1 MNDNPRA
8 RAWLRLAAVYFAVG
22 VILGVVMGASGDH
35 SLFPLHAHINLLGWV
50 SMALFGLISA
60 AYPSVSVGRIAMGQ
74 FWMHNIGVPVMLG
87 ALALKLRGGAEA
99 AEPVVGVASMIVGLS
114 VLLFAW
120 LVFTRIGAQS
130 RSALAAREGRVA
142 T

>member
-22 VILGVVMGASGDH
+22 VTLGVVMGASGDH

-50 SMALFGLISA
+50 SMALFGLIGT
-60 AYPSVSVGRIAMGQ
+60 AYPSVNVGGIATAQ
-74 FWMHNIGVPVMLG
+74 FWMHNVGLPVMLG
-87 ALALKLRGGAEA
+87 ALLLKLRGAEA
-99 AEPVVGVASMIVGLS
+99 AEPVIGVASIVVGSS
-114 VLLFAW
+114 VLPFAW
-120 LVFTRIGAQS
+120 LIFTRIGAES
-130 RSALAAREGRVA
+130 RLTQPAGQRRVA

>member
-22 VILGVVMGASGDH
+22 VILGVLMGASGDH

-50 SMALFGLISA
+50 SMALIGLTGA
-60 AYPSVSVGRIAMGQ
+60 AYPSVSEGRLASAQ
-74 FWMHNIGVPVMLG
+74 FWMHNVGLPVMLG
-87 ALALKLRGGAEA
+87 ALLLKLRGVEI
-99 AEPVVGVASMIVGLS
+99 AEPVLGVASIVVGLS

-120 LVFTRIGAQS
+120 LVFTRIGVES
-130 RSALAAREGRVA
+130 RSMQPGGRRRAVA
-142 T
+142 

>member
-8 RAWLRLAAVYFAVG
+8 RAWLRLATLYFAVG

-50 SMALFGLISA
+50 SMALFGLIGIVC
-60 AYPSVSVGRIAMGQ
+60 PSVSVGRIATTQ
-74 FWMHNIGVPVMLG
+74 FWMHNVGLPVMLV
-87 ALALKLRGGAEA
+87 ALAFKLKGAEA
-99 AEPVVGVASMIVGLS
+99 AEPVIGVASIIVSLS

-120 LVFTRIGAQS
+120 LVFTRIGSQSRLAQS
-130 RSALAAREGRVA
+130 ASHRGAA

>member
-8 RAWLRLAAVYFAVG
+8 RAWLRLATLYFAVG

-50 SMALFGLISA
+50 SMALFGLIGIVCPA
-60 AYPSVSVGRIAMGQ
+60 VSVGRIATAQ
-74 FWMHNIGVPVMLG
+74 FWMHNLGVPVMLG
-87 ALALKLRGGAEA
+87 SLAFKLKGVEA
-99 AEPVVGVASMIVGLS
+99 AEPVIGVASIIVCLS

-120 LVFTRIGAQS
+120 LVFTRIGSSSRPARSGSQP
-130 RSALAAREGRVA
+130 RSAI
-142 T
+142 